1 MNNSDVNGNI
11 SQVLITLMKG
21 VMYQED
27 NPGRWQLLLDLQSQ
41 VREYMATLGLEV
53 VLDEGEN
60 YAFLRQRSTA
70 EEEPELPRL
79 VPRRPLSYSVSLL
92 LALLRKRLAES
103 DAASGDTRLIVSREN
118 IINMMRVFLPD
129 TTNEAR
135 LADRIDTDIRKIIE
149 LGFLRR
155 LHGGEE
161 QFEVRRIL
169 KAFIDAQWLGEFD
182 RRLAE
187 YRDHFAHS
195 QIEEEGSTIERS

>member
-1 MNNSDVNGNI
+1 MSNPEANGNI
-11 SQVLITLMKG
+11 SQVLIALMKG

-27 NPGRWQLLLDLQSQ
+27 HPARWQLLLDLQAQ
-41 VREYMATLGLEV
+41 VREYMAPLGLEV

-60 YAFLRQRSTA
+60 YAFLRQRAAA
-70 EEEPELPRL
+70 EEEGELPRL
-79 VPRRPLSYSVSLL
+79 IPRRQLSYSVSLL
-92 LALLRKRLAES
+92 LALLRRRLAEF
-103 DAASGDTRLIVSREN
+103 DAASGDTRLILSREN
-118 IINMMRVFLPD
+118 IVNMVRVFLPD

-135 LADRIDTDIRKIIE
+135 LADRIDTDIRKAIE

-182 RRLAE
+182 RRLTA
-187 YRDHFAHS
+187 YHDHFISS
-195 QIEEEGSTIERS
+195 QADGGEGNFERP

>member
-1 MNNSDVNGNI
+1 MSNSEADGNI
-11 SQVLITLMKG
+11 SQVLIALMKG

-27 NPGRWQLLLDLQSQ
+27 NPARWQLLLDLQSQ
-41 VREYMATLGLEV
+41 VREYMALLGLEV

-60 YAFLRQRSTA
+60 YTFLRQKSVP
-70 EEEPELPRL
+70 EEERELPRL
-79 VPRRPLSYSVSLL
+79 VPRRQLSYSVSLL
-92 LALLRKRLAES
+92 LVLLRRRLAES
-103 DAASGDTRLIVSREN
+103 DAASGDTRLILSQEN
-118 IINMMRVFLPD
+118 IVNMMRVFLPD

-135 LADRIDTDIRKIIE
+135 LTDRIDTDIRKVIE

-187 YRDHFAHS
+187 YRDHFVSS
-195 QIEEEGSTIERS
+195 QAQGEEGNIERF